1 MKRKPLWL
9 AALSL
14 TVICA
19 WAAYNYVLTTTPKS
33 IVGISSGAV
42 VFTESGLPVLHWG
55 EITKFGDLG
64 LKIKSQEFLNLTGA
78 ELEQRVRYND
88 MSYTQIQA
96 GLFLVILNGQRIF
109 LMTEPFEPQNLEVT
123 QAVDFESDWV
133 VLQRSSLLPSN
144 WPEPSSGW
152 VVLGSQMSD
161 SLKERSLAAKKPVV
175 RPERGG
181 TVWLEKTS
189 ETNWMIIQ
197 P

>member
-9 AALSL
+9 AAVSL
-14 TVICA
+14 VVIFA
-19 WAAYNYVLTTTPKS
+19 WAAYIYTLSATPKS
-33 IVGISSGAV
+33 TIGIATGAV
-42 VFTESGLPVLHWG
+42 VFSESGLPVLHWG
-55 EITKFGDLG
+55 ELNKFGDLG
-64 LKIKSQEFLNLTGA
+64 LKIKAQEFIDLTA
-78 ELEQRVRYND
+78 AQLEQTVRYND

-96 GLFLVILNGQRIF
+96 GLFLVTLNGQRVF
-109 LMTEPFEPQNLEVT
+109 LMAEPFEPQNLEVT
-123 QAVDFESDWV
+123 QAVDFESDWIV
-133 VLQRSSLLPSN
+133 VQRSSLLPSN
-144 WPEPSSGW
+144 WPEPSRGW